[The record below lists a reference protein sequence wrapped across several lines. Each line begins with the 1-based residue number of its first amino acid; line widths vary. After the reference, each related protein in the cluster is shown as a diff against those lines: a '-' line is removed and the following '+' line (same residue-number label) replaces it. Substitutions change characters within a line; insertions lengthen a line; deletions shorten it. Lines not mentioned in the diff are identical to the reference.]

1 MSTSIVAE
9 GLDVDEHGH
18 VLVKLN
24 DTPPDQWMEAFR
36 DYWGRPETIGGTSV
50 LEFTVKKE
58 AFSHFSEKTIV
69 FRGVDVDGFVAHC
82 KAFTQDALKYANEET
97 QRFEAERDARIRA
110 QAAAAG
116 RDQKHIEA
124 ERSKAHKVKFE

>member
-18 VLVKLN
+18 VLVKLS

-36 DYWGRPETIGGTSV
+36 DYWGRPETIGSAA
-50 LEFTVKKE
+50 VKKE

-69 FRGVDVDGFVAHC
+69 FRGVDVDGFVDHC
-82 KAFTQDALKYANEET
+82 KRFTQEAVKYANAET
-97 QRFEAERDARIRA
+97 QRLEAERDARIRG
-110 QAAAAG
+110 QAG
-116 RDQKHIEA
+116 DPKHIEA
-124 ERSKAHKVKFE
+124 ERAKARKVRFE

>member
-18 VLVKLN
+18 VLVKLS

-50 LEFTVKKE
+50 KKE
-58 AFSHFSEKTIV
+58 AFSHFSDKTIV
-69 FRGVDVDGFVAHC
+69 FRGVDVDGFVGHC
-82 KAFTQDALKYANEET
+82 KAFTQDAVKYANEET

-110 QAAAAG
+110 QAGTTG
-116 RDQKHIEA
+116 RDKKHIEA
-124 ERSKAHKVKFE
+124 ERAKAHKVRFQ

>member
-18 VLVKLN
+18 VLVKLS

-36 DYWGRPETIGGTSV
+36 DYWGRAGKTGSAA
-50 LEFTVKKE
+50 VKKE

-69 FRGVDVDGFVAHC
+69 FRGVDVDGFVDHC
-82 KAFTQDALKYANEET
+82 KSFTEDAVRYANEET
-97 QRFEAERDARIRA
+97 QRFEAERDARILG
-110 QAAAAG
+110 QAGSAG
-116 RDQKHIEA
+116 RDQKHIEG
-124 ERSKAHKVKFE
+124 ERTKAHKVRFE